1 VIIFSQINKYIDDGN
16 NDLKPLTKTTI
27 IITTTIRFWSKII
40 RKNFWPQLKVWVIM
54 AFNPSH
60 IVSDMALASPL

>member
-27 IITTTIRFWSKII
+27 IRFWSKII